1 MAPALSGAQL
11 PAIDGRR
18 RNMAKG
24 ATDTTDKVRGWDPLV
39 KLTHW
44 GIALAVLVNGVFT
57 EEGSGWHVWVGTG
70 MAALLAVRLL
80 WGFIGPRE
88 ARFSAFPPS
97 PVRAIAHVGDIFGG
111 RKVPHASHNGLGAL
125 MAYAL
130 WATLGV
136 VAITGFAMSGVP
148 GTASARVE
156 APVVPSLTAPLAPV
170 VVEADEEEDE
180 GEEGDDGGRAGAVGE
195 RGEGVEGSGRGE
207 GPEWIEEVHEVA
219 ANLLYVLA
227 ALHIGGVLFE
237 SWRTGPAVVRRM
249 TGGVRG

>member
-1 MAPALSGAQL
+1 MEAAETE
-11 PAIDGRR
+11 R
-18 RNMAKG
+18 
-24 ATDTTDKVRGWDPLV
+24 VRGWDPLV

-57 EEGSGWHVWVGTG
+57 EEGSDWHVWVGTG
-70 MAALLAVRLL
+70 MAALLLVRLL

-97 PVRAIAHVGDIFGG
+97 PARAVAHVGDIAAG
-111 RKVPHASHNGLGAL
+111 RKRPHASHNGLGAL

-130 WATLGV
+130 WATLAV
-136 VAITGFAMSGVP
+136 VAVTGFAMSGVP

-156 APVVPSLTAPLAPV
+156 APMVPAVSTPLAPAAG
-170 VVEADEEEDE
+170 EAEEE
-180 GEEGDDGGRAGAVGE
+180 GEEAEEAEEGE
-195 RGEGVEGSGRGE
+195 PGEGAGRGE

-219 ANLLYVLA
+219 ANLLFVLA

-237 SWRTGPAVVRRM
+237 TRRSGPRVIRRM

>member
-1 MAPALSGAQL
+1 MDA
-11 PAIDGRR
+11 
-18 RNMAKG
+18 NET
-24 ATDTTDKVRGWDPLV
+24 ATVRGWDPLV

-57 EEGSGWHVWVGTG
+57 EEGSDWHVWVGTG
-70 MAALLAVRLL
+70 MAALLLVRLL
-80 WGFIGPRE
+80 WGFIGPKE

-97 PVRAIAHVGDIFGG
+97 PTRAADHVADIVAG
-111 RKVPHASHNGLGAL
+111 RKLAHASHNGLGAL

-136 VAITGFAMSGVP
+136 VAVTGFLMSGVP

-156 APVVPSLTAPLAPV
+156 APMVPAVTAPLAPV
-170 VVEADEEEDE
+170 AEEADEEREEADEAEE
-180 GEEGDDGGRAGAVGE
+180 GEG
-195 RGEGVEGSGRGE
+195 GEGAEGGE

-219 ANLLYVLA
+219 ANLLFVLA

-237 SWRTGPAVVRRM
+237 TRRSGPAVIRRM

>member
-1 MAPALSGAQL
+1 MM
-11 PAIDGRR
+11 D
-18 RNMAKG
+18 
-24 ATDTTDKVRGWDPLV
+24 ATETPKVRAWDPLV

-70 MAALLAVRLL
+70 MAALLLVRLL

-97 PVRAIAHVGDIFGG
+97 PARAVAHVGDIAAG
-111 RKVPHASHNGLGAL
+111 RTEPHASHNGLGAL

-130 WATLGV
+130 WATLAV
-136 VAITGFAMSGVP
+136 VAVTGFAMSGVP
-148 GTASARVE
+148 GTAYGKVE
-156 APVVPSLTAPLAPV
+156 APMVPAVIAPLAPV
-170 VVEADEEEDE
+170 GAEADEE
-180 GEEGDDGGRAGAVGE
+180 GEEADDGEEAEGA
-195 RGEGVEGSGRGE
+195 EGAEGSE

-219 ANLLYVLA
+219 ANLLFVLA
-227 ALHIGGVLFE
+227 GLHIGGVLFE
-237 SWRTGPAVVRRM
+237 TRRSGPNVLRRM

>member
-1 MAPALSGAQL
+1 MDAAE
-11 PAIDGRR
+11 
-18 RNMAKG
+18 
-24 ATDTTDKVRGWDPLV
+24 TTKVRAWDPLV

-44 GIALAVLVNGVFT
+44 GIAIAVLVNGVFT

-97 PVRAIAHVGDIFGG
+97 PARALAHVGDIVAG
-111 RKVPHASHNGLGAL
+111 RKVRHASHNGLGAL

-136 VAITGFAMSGVP
+136 VAVTGFAMSGVP
-148 GTASARVE
+148 GTASAKVE
-156 APVVPSLTAPLAPV
+156 APMAPVVAVPLAPV
-170 VVEADEEEDE
+170 AVQADEEGEGDE
-180 GEEGDDGGRAGAVGE
+180 GEEAGE
-195 RGEGVEGSGRGE
+195 RGEGGEGGE

-219 ANLLYVLA
+219 ANLLFVLA

-237 SWRTGPAVVRRM
+237 TRRTGPTVIRRM
-249 TGGVRG
+249 TVGVRG

>member
-1 MAPALSGAQL
+1 MEAGET
-11 PAIDGRR
+11 G
-18 RNMAKG
+18 G
-24 ATDTTDKVRGWDPLV
+24 TEKVRGWDPLV

-44 GIALAVLVNGVFT
+44 GIALAVLVNGAFT

-97 PVRAIAHVGDIFGG
+97 PVRAIAHVGDIVGG

-136 VAITGFAMSGVP
+136 VAVTGFAMSGVP

-156 APVVPSLTAPLAPV
+156 APGVPSLTAPLAPV
-170 VVEADEEEDE
+170 DVEADEAEDE
-180 GEEGDDGGRAGAVGE
+180 GEEGAYGGRAGAVGK
-195 RGEGVEGSGRGE
+195 RGEGGGRGE

-227 ALHIGGVLFE
+227 VLHIGGVLFE

>member
-1 MAPALSGAQL
+1 MDAG
-11 PAIDGRR
+11 
-18 RNMAKG
+18 K
-24 ATDTTDKVRGWDPLV
+24 TDRVRGWDPLV

-44 GIALAVLVNGVFT
+44 GIALAVLVNGVVT
-57 EEGSGWHVWVGTG
+57 EEGSEWHVWVGTG

-97 PVRAIAHVGDIFGG
+97 PARAVAHVGDITAG
-111 RKVPHASHNGLGAL
+111 RKRPHASHNPLGAL

-130 WATLGV
+130 WATLAV
-136 VAITGFAMSGVP
+136 VAVTGFLMSGVP

-156 APVVPSLTAPLAPV
+156 APMEPVVQAPLAPAAG
-170 VVEADEEEDE
+170 EAEEE
-180 GEEGDDGGRAGAVGE
+180 GEEAEEAEEGE
-195 RGEGVEGSGRGE
+195 AGEGGE

-219 ANLLYVLA
+219 ANLLFVLA

-237 SWRTGPAVVRRM
+237 TRRSGRQVIGRM